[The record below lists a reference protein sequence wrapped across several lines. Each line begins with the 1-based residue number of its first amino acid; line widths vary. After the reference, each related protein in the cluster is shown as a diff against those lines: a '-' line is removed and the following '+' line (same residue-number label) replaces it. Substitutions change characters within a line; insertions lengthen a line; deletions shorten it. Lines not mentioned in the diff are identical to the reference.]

1 MADNNT
7 VARPYAQ
14 AAFEVAQETDS
25 LVELSESFAAAKV
38 LLEDGQ
44 VAAFLATP
52 TLSDEERLAFLQGL
66 FADAVGKGSV
76 FAGGSQHGTNFF
88 KLLLEN
94 GRVNALPE
102 IAEQFE
108 ALKAKVENT
117 VDAVITSAAPL
128 SEAQQKEMADSLRER
143 LGRDIRITTEIDEN
157 LIGGA
162 VIRAGDVVIDG
173 SLRARLDGLA
183 NALTKER
190 GKGNGTQS
198 F

>member
-25 LVELSESFAAAKV
+25 LAELSESFAAAKA

-44 VAAFLATP
+44 IAAFLATP
-52 TLSDEERLAFLQGL
+52 TLSDEERLTFLQGL

-94 GRVNALPE
+94 GRVGALPE
-102 IAEQFE
+102 IADQFE

-128 SEAQQKEMADSLRER
+128 SEAQQKAMADSLRER

-183 NALTKER
+183 NALTK
-190 GKGNGTQS
+190 
-198 F
+198 